1 MPERYES
8 NNGINGTPKERKI
21 PPIARGSNTSL
32 HSVRSSRSNVQP
44 VRQYSK
50 YKITTSIDTVD
61 QSSGKIMFF

>member
-21 PPIARGSNTSL
+21 TPIARGSNTSL